1 MRFSSIPALGIATF
15 LGIVAV
21 DTPDANAQA
30 DRTTVV
36 SSPRG
41 TAVIARRPGRV
52 TVLRGRRGARGA
64 VICRTRIVNGVR
76 VTRCR

>member
-1 MRFSSIPALGIATF
+1 MRFSLMPALGIATL

-30 DRTTVV
+30 GRKTIV

-52 TVLRGRRGARGA
+52 TVARGWRAARGA
-64 VICRTRIVNGVR
+64 AICRTRIVNGVR